1 MRIVIIGGS
10 FAGIQAAIT
19 SREYYPAAE
28 IILLEKQPEIG
39 YVSGSLSLML
49 QGEITELNQLNW
61 TTAQHLQEEYQ
72 VDVQCNQTVL
82 GLTGEGDLQLA
93 TNETVSFDR
102 LIIATGSGQ
111 FSRYGS
117 EAEGAALRILRF
129 KTKAEAE
136 GLLKKL
142 PEAQKIAVIGGGQ
155 VGLELA
161 EGLIHV
167 HKRVHLFESSPQL
180 LFRYLDAEMTDPLVQ
195 AVEAAGVYLHLN
207 TYVEDLQETEE
218 RVLLLAADEQTA
230 FDLVLVATS
239 TRPDNTLW
247 EKFLTMNDDGTIQVD
262 RWMRTS
268 RTNIFAV
275 GDAIQVSFQPTG
287 EAMYISLVNNA
298 IRTAKLA
305 AANLNGPKKEDP
317 GTLRTIGNHLFG
329 YYLGSTGLTESEGI
343 FYPTALETQIIELP
357 IRLLSKECQRIK
369 LIFDQATTVLVG
381 AQLISTAPVLET
393 LNRLAAAVRLK
404 ETKEQLLQ
412 SEEFFHPAINTP
424 QPLFARIE
432 ERHED

>member
-28 IILLEKQPEIG
+28 IVLLEKQSEIG
-39 YVSGSLSLML
+39 YISGSLSLLL
-49 QGEITELNQLNW
+49 QGEITELDQLRW
-61 TTAQHLQEEYQ
+61 MTAQQLQEDYRI
-72 VDVQCNQTVL
+72 DVQCNQTVT
-82 GLTGEGDLQLA
+82 GLTEEGHLQLEK
-93 TNETVSFDR
+93 NETVSYDR

-111 FSRYGS
+111 FSRYG
-117 EAEGAALRILRF
+117 AETEGTSRILRF
-129 KTKAEAE
+129 KTKSEAKR
-136 GLLKKL
+136 LLEKL
-142 PEAQKIAVIGGGQ
+142 SEVKKIAVIGGGQ

-161 EGLIHV
+161 EGLIHRN
-167 HKRVHLFESSPQL
+167 KQVHLFESSPQL
-180 LFRYLDAEMTDPLVQ
+180 LFRYLDVEMTDSLVQ
-195 AVEAAGVYLHLN
+195 AVKAAGVSLHLN
-207 TYVEDLQETEE
+207 AYVEELQEAEE
-218 RVLLLAADEQTA
+218 KVLLTAADEQTA

-239 TRPDNTLW
+239 TRPDNSLW
-247 EKFLTMNDDGTIQVD
+247 EKFLSLNDDGTIQVD

-275 GDAIQVSFQPTG
+275 GDAIQVRFRPTG

-305 AANLNGPKKEDP
+305 AANLEGPTKEDP

-329 YYLGSTGLTESEGI
+329 YYLGSAGLTESEGI
-343 FYPTALETQIIELP
+343 FYPAELETQIIERP
-357 IRLLSKECQRIK
+357 ISLLSKEYQRIK
-369 LIFDQATTVLVG
+369 LIFDQATTELVG
-381 AQLISTAPVLET
+381 AQLLSTAPVLET
-393 LNRLAAAVRLK
+393 LNRLAAAVYLK

-412 SEEFFHPAINTP
+412 NEEFFHPAINTP
-424 QPLFARIE
+424 QALFARIE